1 MKMRQ
6 AMNNQCEVRSIKELR
21 IATADDGT
29 RTITASIPY
38 NSPSVDLG
46 GFTEIIAPG
55 AFASALEPD
64 ADVLCLRDHDSKL
77 LMGRTKSHTMTL
89 QDTKAGLV
97 YTCTLP
103 NTTSGNDL
111 AESIARGD
119 LDATSFGFTTTED
132 KWAADDEGNVIRTLV
147 SVNLLECSPCSFAA
161 YPAANVSIR
170 SCPTEIRSK
179 LTEQR
184 DDPDADPKCQCDCDE
199 CLDGNCDGCSNLNC
213 TDEVCNCSEQRNTEE
228 LNTNNED
235 DNRRLAIRVGF
246 ASLL

>member
-1 MKMRQ
+1 
-6 AMNNQCEVRSIKELR
+6 MNKETEIRTTKELR
-21 IATADDGT
+21 IATAADGT

-55 AFASALEPD
+55 AFTSALEPD

-89 QDTKAGLV
+89 QDTPAGLV

-103 NTTSGNDL
+103 NTTSGQDL

-119 LDATSFGFTTTED
+119 LDATSFGFTTTAD
-132 KWAADDEGNVIRTLV
+132 KWAADDSGNVVRTLV
-147 SVNLLECSPCSFAA
+147 SVELLECSPCSFAA
-161 YPAANVSIR
+161 YPESSVSIR
-170 SCPTEIRSK
+170 SCPTDIRTK
-179 LTEQR
+179 LSEHR
-184 DDPDADPKCQCDCDE
+184 DNPDADPKCECDCEE
-199 CLDGNCDGCSNLNC
+199 CQNGDCADCSNVDC
-213 TDEVCNCSEQRNTEE
+213 TDEVCNCSELRNTVK
-228 LNTNNED
+228 LNTFAED
-235 DNRRLAIRVGF
+235 ENRKLTIRVGF